1 MLENFSAYSNFGMWF
16 LQFAVGVIFLYHGW
30 PKLKSK
36 AGLFKI
42 GGSFHG
48 LVEVIAG
55 LALILNL
62 YVREAGLVLVIIML
76 GAIYMKKYK
85 WHVSFSSHNAMGWEY
100 DFILLA
106 TCIYFVFH

>member
-1 MLENFSAYSNFGMWF
+1 MYSNLGMWF

-36 AGLFKI
+36 VGLFKI

-48 LVEVIAG
+48 FVEVAGAVALFFSWHVRAVG
-55 LALILNL
+55 LAF
-62 YVREAGLVLVIIML
+62 AIIML
-76 GAIYMKKYK
+76 GAIWFKKFK
-85 WHVSFSSHNAMGWEY
+85 WNTPFSSHNAMGWEY

-106 TCIYFVFH
+106 VNLFFLVH